1 MNGWASLSRQAAA
14 LCLLVATGLAVMLM
28 AINYQIRD
36 LEREIADLEKRIAAD
51 RQETRVLKA
60 EFNFLTE
67 PERLRRVSESVLGLV
82 PLKPG
87 QVHTFTTFESLG
99 RDEDPLA
106 QFLREEADVHAVF
119 GPGGQR

>member
-36 LEREIADLEKRIAAD
+36 LEKEVAVLEGQIAAD

-60 EFNFLTE
+60 EFSFLTE
-67 PERLRRVSESVLGLV
+67 PERLRHLSKNVLGLV
-82 PLKPG
+82 PVEPS
-87 QVHTFTTFESLG
+87 QIHTFTSFENFG
-99 RDEDPLA
+99 INEDPLA
-106 QFLREEADVHAVF
+106 GFLRNDADLHSVSA
-119 GPGGQR
+119 PEQQQ

>member
-28 AINYQIRD
+28 AINYQIRH
-36 LEREIADLEKRIAAD
+36 LEREVADLEKRIAAD

-67 PERLRRVSESVLGLV
+67 PERLRRVSETVLGLV
-82 PLKPG
+82 PVEPG
-87 QVHTFTTFESLG
+87 QVHTFMTFESFG

-106 QFLREEADVHAVF
+106 RYLRGEVDVHAVS
-119 GPGGQR
+119 GSGEQP

>member
-28 AINYQIRD
+28 TINYQIRD
-36 LEREIADLEKRIAAD
+36 LEHEIAELEKRIAAD
-51 RQETRVLKA
+51 QQETRVLKA

-67 PERLRRVSESVLGLV
+67 PERLRRVSENVLGLV
-82 PLKPG
+82 PLKPQ

-106 QFLREEADVHAVF
+106 RFLRGEADVHAVS
-119 GPGGQR
+119 GPGGGQ